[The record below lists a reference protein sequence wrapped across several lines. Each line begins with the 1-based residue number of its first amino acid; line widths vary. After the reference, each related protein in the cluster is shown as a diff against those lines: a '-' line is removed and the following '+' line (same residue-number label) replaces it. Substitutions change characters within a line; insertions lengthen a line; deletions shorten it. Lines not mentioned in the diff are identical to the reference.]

1 MRFLVWGAGKIG
13 RGFVADIMRGG
24 GQFVDFVDIDGKL
37 VDALNA
43 RGRYS
48 IFKADEGG
56 IREEALEGGFRA
68 HRASDDLTELF
79 LDGELCVDVAVFQND
94 LDAVA
99 DEIAPY
105 IRLRAEKM
113 PGTTMNFIVN
123 VNMTSPEHA
132 FRRMLEQRLEGAA
145 RRYLDRSVGVSG
157 IFMMC
162 ISPDAKPEMLRKDP
176 LAVYNNGFYEQ
187 AVSREAFCG
196 NPPRA
201 PRLRLSDRLE
211 AEEARK
217 LYTLNMA
224 HCAVA
229 YLGTPMGL
237 ETSLDAIRSPEIE
250 ATIVE
255 ALAEVAVGLS
265 GAYGFSDAEMR
276 DWGEV
281 ILSLLRNP
289 HMIDPLWR
297 LGADTRRK
305 LAYADRLVT
314 PARLCLRHGGTPV
327 ALARVIRAGYRFTND
342 DPGTRHVRALVES
355 MGLKGA
361 VREVSGLAEGDNL
374 YHMIVEEE

>member
-13 RGFVADIMRGG
+13 RGFIADIMREG
-24 GQFVDFVDIDGKL
+24 GQFVDFVDLDGAL

-48 IFKADEGG
+48 IHKADESG
-56 IREEALEGGFRA
+56 IRTEIVEGGFQA
-68 HRASDDLTELF
+68 HRVSDDLTALF
-79 LDGELCVDVAVFQND
+79 LEDEVCVDVAVFKND
-94 LDAVA
+94 LASVA

-105 IRLRAEKM
+105 VALRAEKM
-113 PGTTMNFIVN
+113 PGSFLNFIVN

-132 FRRMLEQRLEGAA
+132 FRRMLEERLSGAA
-145 RRYLDRSVGVSG
+145 RRYLDRNAGVSG

-162 ISPDAKPEMLRKDP
+162 ISPDAKPEMLARDP

-187 AVSREAFCG
+187 AVSRDAFRG

-224 HCAVA
+224 HCAAA
-229 YLGTPMGL
+229 YLGMPRGY
-237 ETSLDAIRSPEIE
+237 ETSYQAIRDPEIE
-250 ATIVE
+250 KVIAQ
-255 ALAEVAVGLS
+255 ALAEAATGLS
-265 GAYGFSDAEMR
+265 GEYGFTQAEMR
-276 DWGEV
+276 DWSEV

-289 HMIDPLWR
+289 HMVDPLWR
-297 LGADTRRK
+297 LGADARRK

-314 PARLCLRHGGTPV
+314 PARLCLAHGGAPV
-327 ALARVIRAGYRFTND
+327 ALSKIIRAGYDFDND
-342 DPGTRHVRALVES
+342 DPGTNHVRALVEAS
-355 MGLKGA
+355 GLRAA
-361 VREVSGLAEGDNL
+361 VREVSGLDEGDTL
-374 YHMIVEEE
+374 YHMIIEEE